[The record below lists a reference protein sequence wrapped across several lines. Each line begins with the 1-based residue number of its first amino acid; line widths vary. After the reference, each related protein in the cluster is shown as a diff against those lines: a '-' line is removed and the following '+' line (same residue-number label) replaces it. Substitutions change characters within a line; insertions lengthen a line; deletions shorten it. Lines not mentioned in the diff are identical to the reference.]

1 MVTCSYWQICLPAEL
16 WVKVPIYNEYK
27 YQRMYQKKLWKCNL
41 QYPDYEKWYN
51 TSDPVFFNKI
61 CKKKWEREV
70 KSVLKGIQRAAS
82 DEIRLQSVLK
92 SIGP

>member
-1 MVTCSYWQICLPAEL
+1 
-16 WVKVPIYNEYK
+16 
-27 YQRMYQKKLWKCNL
+27 MYQKKLWKCNL